1 MRKLLPLVALA
12 VLPACVGPALW
23 FDAYA
28 GKAGATAADMRS
40 TVETAQFVA
49 LVAARGKA
57 LSPFVGVILTDA
69 EQDSSAI
76 EGAFD
81 SIQPPGARSDQLRQ
95 QLDALL
101 SKASSTIAEMRIAA
115 RRDQFTQLQQLAQ
128 PLEGISDQLETF
140 AEAHTP

>member
-28 GKAGATAADMRS
+28 GKAGATAAQMRS
-40 TVETAQFVA
+40 AVETARFVA

-69 EQDSSAI
+69 EQDASAI
-76 EGAFD
+76 EGQFD

-101 SKASSTIAEMRIAA
+101 SKASATISEMRIAA
-115 RRDQFTQLQQLAQ
+115 RRDQFTRFQRIAQ
-128 PLEGISDQLETF
+128 PLEGISGQLETF